1 MGLYKTWTVDWTGLD
16 WTMDWTMYWT
26 MDSRL
31 FEATWA
37 LFSAFFVIF
46 RVLAIMLYVL
56 NASGMERVHRLA
68 KTTLIQ

>member
-1 MGLYKTWTVDWTGLD
+1 
-16 WTMDWTMYWT
+16 

-37 LFSAFFVIF
+37 LFSAFFVVF
-46 RVLAIMLYVL
+46 RVLAIMLYVI